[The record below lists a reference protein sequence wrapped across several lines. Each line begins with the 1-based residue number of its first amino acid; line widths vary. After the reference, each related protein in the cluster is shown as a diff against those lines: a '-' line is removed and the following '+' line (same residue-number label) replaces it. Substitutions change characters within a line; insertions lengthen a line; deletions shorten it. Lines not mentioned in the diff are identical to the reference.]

1 MEPFTC
7 RVPQSSTGLS
17 SFIKSIHKQNAI
29 KNIDFSNLFNKL
41 FKMFSIV
48 SSSKHRCTSKK
59 ELILKSI
66 LRFFSVLTEIILI
79 ENLNVQLFIV
89 YTTPRA
95 TN

>member
-1 MEPFTC
+1 
-7 RVPQSSTGLS
+7 
-17 SFIKSIHKQNAI
+17 
-29 KNIDFSNLFNKL
+29 
-41 FKMFSIV
+41 MFSIV

-89 YTTPRA
+89 YVVVQFLPLV
-95 TN
+95 

>member
-1 MEPFTC
+1 
-7 RVPQSSTGLS
+7 
-17 SFIKSIHKQNAI
+17 
-29 KNIDFSNLFNKL
+29 
-41 FKMFSIV
+41 MFSIV